1 MMTHILFKAIE
12 TYRYIPK
19 PLLQI
24 ELNSETSQDKTT
36 GKSLKIYI
44 TLNNSDFHFQNIS
57 AVIYIG

>member
-12 TYRYIPK
+12 TYRNIPK

-36 GKSLKIYI
+36 GKIYI
-44 TLNNSDFHFQNIS
+44 TLNKSDFRFQNIS
-57 AVIYIG
+57 AVIHIG